1 MMPEKPAQSFLRANR
16 RLFAALGCYL
26 VLILTA
32 LYTLLP
38 IRSSYERIVLWFVL
52 CVFAILI
59 IRSIIHAM
67 QDEKS
72 E

>member
-1 MMPEKPAQSFLRANR
+1 MS
-16 RLFAALGCYL
+16 CYL

-38 IRSSYERIVLWFVL
+38 IRSSYDRIVIWFVL

-59 IRSIIHAM
+59 VKSIIRAIE
-67 QDEKS
+67 DEKS

>member
-32 LYTLLP
+32 LHTLLP

-59 IRSIIHAM
+59 IRSIIHSM